1 MTKSR
6 LEAFSDGVLA
16 IAITLLTLDLPVPGS
31 DQIHTYHGL
40 WGALVHNW
48 PSFAAYVIS
57 FTVIGI
63 MWVNHH
69 ALIQRVAVVDRSLL
83 FLNLLLLLFIAALPF
98 STRLFAEFL
107 RTGGPDAHV
116 AAAVYSANAFGCA
129 IGFNSMWWWLVRD
142 DRRLHVKL
150 DPEVARSSTRRF
162 SLGLF
167 VYAATIGLSFVSA
180 MLTLAAHAAVGIYYV
195 VDQLPMGRSSDEE
208 PVA

>member
-16 IAITLLTLDLPVPGS
+16 IAITLLTLDLPVPGH
-31 DQIHTYHGL
+31 DEVAQHHGL
-40 WGALVHNW
+40 WGALVNHW

-69 ALIQRVAVVDRSLL
+69 ALIQRVAVVDRPLL
-83 FLNLLLLLFIAALPF
+83 YLNLLLLLFIAAIPF

-107 RTGGPDAHV
+107 RTGSADSHV

-129 IGFNSMWWWLVRD
+129 IGFNSMWRWLVRD
-142 DRRLHVKL
+142 DRRLHVKI
-150 DPEVARSSTRRF
+150 DPVVLKRSTRRF
-162 SLGLF
+162 SLGIF
-167 VYAATIGLSFVSA
+167 VYLATIGLSFVSA
-180 MLTLAAHAAVGIYYV
+180 PATLAVHGAVAVYYV
-195 VDQLPMGRSSDEE
+195 VDQLPRGARDEE
-208 PVA
+208 PAA